1 MTESNWLFLGIY
13 HIVVVSITDVDDIS
27 NIEDNNI
34 LQNDIQ
40 ELENW
45 SDKGPTI

>member
-1 MTESNWLFLGIY
+1 MFADDTKVLK
-13 HIVVVSITDVDDIS
+13 DIS